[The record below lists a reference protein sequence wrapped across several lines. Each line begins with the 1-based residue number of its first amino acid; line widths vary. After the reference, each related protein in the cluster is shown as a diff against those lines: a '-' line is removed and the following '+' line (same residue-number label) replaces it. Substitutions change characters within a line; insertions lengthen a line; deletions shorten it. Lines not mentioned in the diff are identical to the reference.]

1 MKKEFNLLR
10 KYFVAFF
17 FLGFML
23 MGTSTNAQAHK
34 SDQEKL
40 QYMRAHYV
48 TMQGD
53 YQQGTAKYNYLGDV
67 ISYIDSGLSTIESN
81 QLLPNGFYSAKVWDK
96 ANPYILKDRTAE
108 ELAQIQAEYDE
119 AVANNRD
126 VYKAELILNAN
137 E

>member
-10 KYFVAFF
+10 RYFVAFF

-23 MGTSTNAQAHK
+23 MGTNMNAQAYK
-34 SDQEKL
+34 SDLQKL

-67 ISYIDSGLSTIESN
+67 INYIDSGLTTLN
-81 QLLPNGFYSAKVWDK
+81 DNLLLPPNFYSTKVWDK
-96 ANPYILKDRTAE
+96 ADPFILKDRTPE
-108 ELAQIQAEYDE
+108 ELAQVQSEYDE

-126 VYKAELILNAN
+126 VYKAELILQAN